1 VGAGSDV
8 ENGRLASDNTVVAL
22 IEFVISGLGRV
33 QPRRPQGLH
42 HCPAGECNWW
52 RRPGFNNVS
61 TSRVLSIFEKEGFVP
76 VAACGS
82 NSACIRKSG
91 GLGDHAVMHKRV

>member
-1 VGAGSDV
+1 
-8 ENGRLASDNTVVAL
+8 
-22 IEFVISGLGRV
+22 
-33 QPRRPQGLH
+33 
-42 HCPAGECNWW
+42 
-52 RRPGFNNVS
+52 VS